1 MKHIRIGHV
10 DWQSFLCSTPAN
22 DYIFQKTPYEEQIK
36 MAADAIKEADCIII
50 GAGAGLSPPPGSP
63 TPGNDSEHISPILP
77 ANTALR
83 ICIPAGSTPTPPW
96 RNTGPTGAGTST

>member
-50 GAGAGLSPPPGSP
+50 GAGA
-63 TPGNDSEHISPILP
+63 
-77 ANTALR
+77 
-83 ICIPAGSTPTPPW
+83 
-96 RNTGPTGAGTST
+96 